1 MIQLLNVLTFR
12 LEIIIVVNP
21 HLLIMDSVIPVYIYI
36 YINSPIQSLPTFILN
51 TPHQLTMVRSR
62 GSNHIFGTI

>member
-1 MIQLLNVLTFR
+1 MWEFKHSYGSVGKISSMIQLLNVLTFR

-36 YINSPIQSLPTFILN
+36 Y
-51 TPHQLTMVRSR
+51 
-62 GSNHIFGTI
+62 